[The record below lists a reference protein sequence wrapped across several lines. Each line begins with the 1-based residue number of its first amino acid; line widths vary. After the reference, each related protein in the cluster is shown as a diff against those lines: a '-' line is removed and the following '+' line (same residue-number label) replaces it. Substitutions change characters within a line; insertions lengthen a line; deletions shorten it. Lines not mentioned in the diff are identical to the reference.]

1 MLERLGTLS
10 AARPRRTLIILL
22 SFVVLAA
29 VVGGP
34 LAGQLESGDGFR
46 TDSSESSRADEQLER
61 ATGEDTA
68 PGIVLLVR
76 GSGEGLEQRA
86 QVAADEL
93 AGFPGVA
100 RAAPAGIAEGGRS
113 ALVTGSIRAGADEQD
128 VADAALSSTSTSSVR
143 CARARRASSSRTSIR
158 RIF

>member
-1 MLERLGTLS
+1 MVAMLERLGNLS

-34 LAGQLESGDGFR
+34 VAGQLESGDGFR
-46 TDSSESSRADEQLER
+46 TDSSESSRADEQFER

-76 GSGEGLEQRA
+76 GSAAGLEERA
-86 QVAADEL
+86 VAASDEL
-93 AGFPGVA
+93 AGLPGVT
-100 RAAPAGIAEGGRS
+100 RAAPAGVAEDGRS
-113 ALVTGSIRAGADEQD
+113 AVVTGSIRTSADED
-128 VADAALSSTSTSSVR
+128 DIADAALTAFEDSPGVVVGGSAVSDL
-143 CARARRASSSRTSIR
+143 
-158 RIF
+158 